1 MIKVSLGG
9 EVIDTQGELNRHVG
23 MKGEYYGSRHVCC
36 SFGNRNKK
44 RETIPKFYTAM
55 NLKLEN
61 TGFKEDESSLVTNEF
76 GQSNKQVHY
85 CLVNGDHSKIVTK
98 KRSFAR

>member
-1 MIKVSLGG
+1 
-9 EVIDTQGELNRHVG
+9 
-23 MKGEYYGSRHVCC
+23 
-36 SFGNRNKK
+36 
-44 RETIPKFYTAM
+44 M

-85 CLVNGDHSKIVTK
+85 CLVNGNHSKIVTK